1 MYFDTTL
8 GRAHDYTKHN
18 FNYPCYDLQMS
29 SRALIFHGH
38 GPWPQCTVA
47 LTTFTAGPKVNA
59 DTLQQ
64 VSRSTSNAE
73 LLSLSTMMNK
83 GRRVNGRMS
92 LG

>member
-1 MYFDTTL
+1 MCFDTTV
-8 GRAHDYTKHN
+8 GRACDYIKHN
-18 FNYPCYDLQMS
+18 FSYPCYDLQMS
-29 SRALIFHGH
+29 SRAFVFHGH
-38 GPWPQCTVA
+38 GPWPQCKVA
-47 LTTFTAGPKVNA
+47 LTAFTAGPEETA

-64 VSRSTSNAE
+64 ESRSTSNAE